1 MTNLAGLYAIS
12 DSKLSPD
19 SKIFSYLKAAIKG
32 GVSIFQYRNKD
43 SKDSQIRGLISDLQG
58 FCDEKN
64 VLFVLNDRRELALD
78 LNVSAVHLGK
88 EEVADFGSF
97 RESFKGIIGVS
108 CYNDLNLALHFEG
121 LNADYVAFGAMF
133 KSKIKPNA
141 VTCPLEVLKK
151 AKEILK
157 VPICAIGGIDSNNA
171 NLLKNADMIAVI
183 SSLWNVDSKDCIESK
198 NTQDSKKDSAKNI
211 ESKIT
216 QNAINLLKKFK
227 SY

>member
-1 MTNLAGLYAIS
+1 MESKGFKMKKLSGLYAIS

-19 SKIFSYLKAAIKG
+19 SKIFSYLDSAIKG

-43 SKDSQIRGLISDLQG
+43 SKDSQIRGLVSDLQG

-88 EEVADFGSF
+88 EEVADFTHF

-108 CYNDLNLALHFEG
+108 CYNDLNLALHFEN
-121 LNADYVAFGAMF
+121 LKADYVAFGGMF

-141 VTCPLEVLKK
+141 VNCNLDILRK

-157 VPICAIGGIDSNNA
+157 IPICAIGGIDSNNIH
-171 NLLKNADMIAVI
+171 LLKNADMIAVI
-183 SSLWNVDSKDCIESK
+183 SSLWNLDSKDSIES
-198 NTQDSKKDSAKNI
+198 NI

-216 QNAINLLKKFK
+216 QNARNLLKNFK
-227 SY
+227 S